1 MTNPASTVAYT
12 KGALVSIIA
21 GGAKQ
26 SIPFQYNPDTVRRS
40 IEPNTVGGQPGMRSQ
55 AVRFAGAPSETI
67 VLDCRFSAADGLDR
81 GDATAARYGIAPQL
95 AALALL
101 VYPSTGDVQQ
111 AQQQLDA
118 GSLEIVPALA
128 SRLLFVW
135 GAQRVI
141 PCRLAGYSITEQL
154 HDPDLSPVMATVS
167 MTLHVLSYSD
177 VDSANPSY
185 HEFITYQQG
194 LERLG
199 AMLST
204 GGGGAS

>member
-1 MTNPASTVAYT
+1 MTNPGSMVAYT
-12 KGALVSIIA
+12 KGALVSVDA

-26 SIPFQYNPDTVRRS
+26 SIPFQYNPDTVRR
-40 IEPNTVGGQPGMRSQ
+40 ILEPNTVGGQPGMRSQ

-67 VLDCRFSAADGLDR
+67 VLDCRFSAADGLGR
-81 GDATAARYGIAPQL
+81 SDATTARYGIAPQL

-101 VYPSTGDVQQ
+101 VYPATADVQR

-118 GSLEIVPALA
+118 GALEIVPALA
-128 SRLLFVW
+128 RRLLFVW
-135 GAQRVI
+135 GAQRVV
-141 PCRLAGYSITEQL
+141 PCRLAGYTITEEL
-154 HDPDLSPVMATVS
+154 HDPGLSPVLATVS

-177 VDSANPSY
+177 VDATNPSY

-199 AMLST
+199 AMLSS
-204 GGGGAS
+204 GSGGA